1 MKETHL
7 HDLASFELGLRQPC
21 VLLFKH
27 SPSCPISAGA
37 RQQYEAFRKQFPDVP
52 TMFVDV
58 VGDRSTAR
66 GIAERT
72 GVRHESPQVI
82 LFERGRAVWHASHDQ
97 ITAASLAAA
106 FTARG

>member
-7 HDLASFELGLRQPC
+7 HDLATFELGLQQPR

-52 TMFVDV
+52 AMFVDV
-58 VGDRSTAR
+58 VADRNTAR
-66 GIAERT
+66 GIADRC

-82 LFERGRAVWHASHDQ
+82 LFERGRAVWHAAHDA
-97 ITAASLAAA
+97 ITAASLASA
-106 FTARG
+106 FTVRG